1 MSTPRY
7 MFMVCCLMKKGTI
20 LSLNF
25 VAYQFI
31 DNRVPK
37 YITNLLFSF
46 VYECC
51 STFIENVRNV
61 PGSELARRPVYAIL
75 ALLKFN

>member
-1 MSTPRY
+1 MYIPRY
-7 MFMVCCLMKKGTI
+7 MFMVCCLMKTGTI
-20 LSLNF
+20 LSLHF

-31 DNRVPK
+31 DKTVPK

-51 STFIENVRNV
+51 STFIENIRNV
-61 PGSELARRPVYAIL
+61 SGSVLAWSPVCVIL
-75 ALLKFN
+75 GLLKFS